1 MPDSLKP
8 ALWWLMIGTN
18 DVIKA
23 DCNVDT
29 VVAGIITMAQEIM
42 RRDEINRRQSHV
54 SNVVIN
60 SLFPRVTLDA
70 DPLWKSIQEIN
81 QRLDCY
87 ASTTDGIE
95 FFDATTLY
103 INEIT
108 GKVDPDAF
116 LEDGIHLTA
125 HGLRLWEEA
134 IVLKTLSF
142 IDHHF

>member
-1 MPDSLKP
+1 
-8 ALWWLMIGTN
+8 MIGTN